1 MNEAKPYLQ
10 QIRKLDE
17 MIMDKKW
24 ELEQMRHVAE
34 GMAGFSRELVKIND
48 KEYAMDKVQSSGNPQ
63 RMADA
68 VCSYLDVEKRALKD
82 IARWQAEKQ
91 ERISILHTL
100 PEKPYKVAHRIYVRG
115 MSLQDVANDLKQSYS
130 WATTMHGIAL
140 KHVMD
145 ALKEKRGGGADG

>member
-1 MNEAKPYLQ
+1 MNEAKPYLL

-34 GMAGFSRELVKIND
+34 GMAGFGEDVVINGE
-48 KEYAMDKVQSSGNPQ
+48 KHAMDKVQTSGNPQ
-63 RMADA
+63 RMSDA
-68 VCSYLDVEKRALKD
+68 VCSYVDVEKRMLKD

-145 ALKEKRGGGADG
+145 ALKEKRGGGDSG

>member
-34 GMAGFSRELVKIND
+34 GMSGFSEDVVINGKIH
-48 KEYAMDKVQSSGNPQ
+48 AMDKVQTSGNPQ
-63 RMADA
+63 RMSDA
-68 VCSYLDVEKRALKD
+68 VCSYVDVEKRMLKD

-115 MSLQDVANDLKQSYS
+115 MSLQDVADDLKQSYS

-140 KHVMD
+140 KQVCD
-145 ALKEKRGGGADG
+145 ALKEKRGGGAVG

>member
-1 MNEAKPYLQ
+1 MNEAKPYLL

-34 GMAGFSRELVKIND
+34 GMAGFGEDVVINGE
-48 KEYAMDKVQSSGNPQ
+48 KHAMDKVQSSGNPQ
-63 RMADA
+63 RMSDA
-68 VCSYLDVEKRALKD
+68 VCSYVDVEKRMLKD

-145 ALKEKRGGGADG
+145 ALKEKRGGGGAG

>member
-1 MNEAKPYLQ
+1 MNEAKPYLL

-34 GMAGFSRELVKIND
+34 GMAGFGEDVVINGE
-48 KEYAMDKVQSSGNPQ
+48 KHAMDKVQSSGNPQ
-63 RMADA
+63 RMSDA
-68 VCSYLDVEKRALKD
+68 VCSYVDVEKRMLKD

-145 ALKEKRGGGADG
+145 ALKEKRGGGAAG